1 MGLVKLSYLNSAVG
15 AYVKV
20 DMTAAIKVLHS
31 LVAWFL
37 GQKEIIIIIIITIVI
52 INIIIIIINGDP
64 DLKLVWSTNLLFK

>member
-15 AYVKV
+15 AHVKV

-37 GQKEIIIIIIITIVI
+37 GQKEIIIIIIIIV
-52 INIIIIIINGDP
+52 IIIIIIIIVIMVIP
-64 DLKLVWSTNLLFK
+64 T

>member
-15 AYVKV
+15 AHVKV

-52 INIIIIIINGDP
+52 INIIIIIIKMVIP
-64 DLKLVWSTNLLFK
+64 T

>member
-15 AYVKV
+15 AHVKV

-37 GQKEIIIIIIITIVI
+37 GQKEIIIIIIIIG
-52 INIIIIIINGDP
+52 IIIIIIMVIP
-64 DLKLVWSTNLLFK
+64 T